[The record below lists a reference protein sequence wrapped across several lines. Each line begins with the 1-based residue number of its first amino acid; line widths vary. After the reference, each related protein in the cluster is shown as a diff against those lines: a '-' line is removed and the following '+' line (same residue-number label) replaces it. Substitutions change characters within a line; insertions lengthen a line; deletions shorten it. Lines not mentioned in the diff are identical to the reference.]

1 VAEALHDSAA
11 GDVARLTAA
20 LADELAATWSLTP
33 ATAILSRSS
42 PRLEF

>member
-20 LADELAATWSLTP
+20 LAATWSLTP